1 MSPIDRSSSGRTAPA
16 RTVAAR
22 TAPTRTL
29 PARTV
34 PARLVTLLALC
45 SAMLL
50 AVLLAMP
57 SPAQAHDTLLSA
69 DPEDGATLETSP
81 DELTFTFSADV
92 LEVSP
97 LVRITDESGTELAEI
112 VPTVEGPVATATL
125 EEPLPAGTHTIQW
138 RVVSSDGH
146 PIEGTQTLTVEQ
158 GPAEPAAP
166 SDGGGAADEPGAE
179 ESDAAASDAGGAESS
194 EAAGTGGTPQEQA
207 SSAPAADEEGGISMG
222 VLIGILAVIL
232 VGAAAAVFFIVRRRD

>member
-1 MSPIDRSSSGRTAPA
+1 MSPIDRSSTARPASARLAPA
-16 RTVAAR
+16 RSA
-22 TAPTRTL
+22 
-29 PARTV
+29 

-57 SPAQAHDTLLSA
+57 APAQAHDTLLST

-81 DELTFTFSADV
+81 EALTFTFSADV

-97 LVRITDESGTELAEI
+97 LVRISDESGTELAEI
-112 VPTVEGPVATATL
+112 VPTVDGPVATATL
-125 EEPLPAGTHTIQW
+125 EEPLPAGTLTIQW

-146 PIEGTQTLTVEQ
+146 PIEGTQTLTIEQ

-166 SDGGGAADEPGAE
+166 SDSGGAA
-179 ESDAAASDAGGAESS
+179 ESDAATSDAGGAEQATDATAEPTESA
-194 EAAGTGGTPQEQA
+194 EAGTDTQA
-207 SSAPAADEEGGISMG
+207 SEGGDADGGISMPL
-222 VLIGILAVIL
+222 LIGILAVVV
-232 VGAAAAVFFIVRRRD
+232 VGAGFAVYFIVRRRD

>member
-1 MSPIDRSSSGRTAPA
+1 MMSPIDRSSSVRTAS
-16 RTVAAR
+16 AR
-22 TAPTRTL
+22 TAAARTL

-50 AVLLAMP
+50 AALLAIP
-57 SPAQAHDTLLSA
+57 APAQAHDTLLSS

-81 DELTFTFSADV
+81 EALTFTFSADV

-112 VPTVEGPVATATL
+112 VPTVDGPVATATL

-166 SDGGGAADEPGAE
+166 SDGGGAE

-194 EAAGTGGTPQEQA
+194 EAAGTEGTPQEQA
-207 SSAPAADEEGGISMG
+207 TSAPAADEEGGISMG
-222 VLIGILAVIL
+222 VLTGILAVIA
-232 VGAAAAVFFIVRRRD
+232 VGAAVAVYFIVRRRD